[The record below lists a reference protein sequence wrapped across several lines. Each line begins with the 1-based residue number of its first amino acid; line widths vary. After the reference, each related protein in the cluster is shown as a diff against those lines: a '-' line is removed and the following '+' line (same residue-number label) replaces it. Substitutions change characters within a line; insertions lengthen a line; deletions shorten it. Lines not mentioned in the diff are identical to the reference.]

1 MPDASASEVP
11 STTPALSN
19 AAVARAISMSEGF
32 LMAYKLPQFPTT
44 VVDYMPTQTPA
55 GPASKVLLPSVR
67 ARGAAHV
74 WRLHPPGFPRGN
86 LPRAAMRDP
95 RLLHLSL
102 I

>member
-1 MPDASASEVP
+1 
-11 STTPALSN
+11 
-19 AAVARAISMSEGF
+19 
-32 LMAYKLPQFPTT
+32 
-44 VVDYMPTQTPA
+44 MPTQTPA

-95 RLLHLSL
+95 RLLHWSPDETSRDSQRRRLARQDL
-102 I
+102 RGCGHQIGHQM